1 MLFSYC
7 KTHSW
12 IRTLTLFMLGVLTSI
27 LCILSPGLIATA
39 SPDEQATT
47 AYGNQDY
54 ITAAKGFEQA
64 AKAYQTSNA
73 PLQQAISL
81 GNLSLSYQQLG
92 QWEQADVAIIESI
105 KILNTLSATPPRS
118 LALAAALEI
127 QGGLNLT
134 RGQTEKA
141 LIALDQAT
149 KLYQPM
155 QKPDRLLASQTKQAQ
170 ALQQMGAI
178 RRAIIGLQAA
188 LSLPE
193 PASPKFDPAISNI
206 TATPETVSALRL
218 YGELLQASGNL
229 PAAQT
234 VLSYSL
240 TLAQTLKR
248 PADIARTQ
256 IQLGDLDRSLLKP
269 EAAIAYYQQAAA
281 TPIVALHRE
290 ANLHQLDVLVKQQDW
305 KAAESMAQSLLTEVA
320 SSMSRTSIEQSIRL
334 AQLIAQNP
342 TIAPAIQSQITQ
354 TLKDTLP
361 QVQALGDR
369 RLESYILGSLG
380 GLAEQQQQW
389 TGAAKFTRQALQLVK
404 PLNTPD
410 TTYRWQWQLGRIL
423 NAQGQREAA
432 TQAYQASIADIKQL
446 RNDLNASSLDAQ
458 FSFRNVVEPIHR
470 QLVELL
476 LKPSDQSKNSQ
487 ANLFKARQAIEGLQ
501 SAELDNFF
509 RGACLTEATIELE
522 KIDPQAVI
530 IYPILLDQQ
539 LAIITSLPP
548 IDKTSQREFRYHTTR
563 LDRAQVE
570 TSVKQFRQYLTSPQD
585 NNLDDILLPE
595 LQKMYDWLLRDAIA
609 DLADRPVKTL
619 VFVMD
624 GALRNLPVAAL
635 HDGKQFLIEKYSVAI
650 SPGLQLSRS
659 GTAAISSSQNKPR
672 ILAAGIAD
680 SHFEYDPLNFVKQ
693 ELANIQQLQ
702 FPNVTLLNQAFTSQA
717 LQRNSAESPFKIVH
731 LATHGEFSG
740 NADKTFIVAWDKK
753 ITVNELSDLLKNTE
767 LSRTQSLDLLILS
780 ACQTAEGDDRAALGL
795 AGMAVRSGARSTIAT
810 LWTVDDQAAGQLMR
824 EFYTQIAKVG
834 DDRASKAEALRL
846 AQLAILK
853 DPTYK
858 GHPKYWAAYTLV
870 GDWTWQS

>member
-1 MLFSYC
+1 M
-7 KTHSW
+7 
-12 IRTLTLFMLGVLTSI
+12 LFMLGVLTSI

-54 ITAAKGFEQA
+54 VGAAKGFEQA

-73 PLQQAISL
+73 PLQQAVSL

-92 QWEQADVAIIESI
+92 QWEQADVAINESI
-105 KILNTLSATPPRS
+105 KILNTLSSTPPLS

-127 QGGLNLT
+127 QGSLNLT

-141 LIALDQAT
+141 LMALEQAS

-178 RRAIIGLQAA
+178 RRATIGLQAA

-193 PASPKFDPAISNI
+193 PTSPKFSPAITKI
-206 TATPETVSALRL
+206 TAIPETVSALRL
-218 YGELLQASGNL
+218 YGELLPASGNL

-234 VLSYSL
+234 VLSHSL
-240 TLAQTLKR
+240 TLAQTLKL

-256 IQLGDLDRSLLKP
+256 IQLGDLARSQLKP
-269 EAAIAYYQQAAA
+269 ESAIAYYQQAAA
-281 TPIVALHRE
+281 TPIAGLHQE

-305 KAAESMAQSLLTEVA
+305 KAAESLVKSLLTEVPL
-320 SSMSRTSIEQSIRL
+320 STSRTSIEQSIRL
-334 AQLIAQNP
+334 AQLVAQIP
-342 TIAPAIQSQITQ
+342 PIAPAIQSQITQ

-389 TGAAKFTRQALQLVK
+389 TGAAKFTRQALQLAQ

-410 TTYRWQWQLGRIL
+410 TTYRWQWQLGRIF

-432 TQAYQASIADIKQL
+432 TQAYQAAIADIKQL

-476 LKPSDQSKNSQ
+476 LQPSEQPSEPLSGQSENRQ
-487 ANLFKARQAIEGLQ
+487 ANLVKARQAIEGLQ

-548 IDKTSQREFRYHTTR
+548 IDQTSQREFRYHTTR
-563 LDRAQVE
+563 LDRAEVE

-585 NNLDDILLPE
+585 NNLDEILLPE
-595 LQKMYDWLLRDAIA
+595 LQKMYDWLLRDTIAAI
-609 DLADRPVKTL
+609 ADRPVKTL

-635 HDGKQFLIEKYSVAI
+635 HDGQQFLIEKYSVAI

-659 GTAAISSSQNKPR
+659 DTATNSGSKLTKPR

-680 SHFEYDPLNFVKQ
+680 AHFQFDPLNFVKQ

-731 LATHGEFSG
+731 LATHGQFSG
-740 NADKTFIVAWDKK
+740 NADETFIVAWDKK

-780 ACQTAEGDDRAALGL
+780 ACETAEGDDRAALGL
-795 AGMAVRSGARSTIAT
+795 AGMAVRSGARSTLAT
-810 LWTVDDQAAGQLMR
+810 LWTVDDQASAQLMR
-824 EFYTQIAKVG
+824 EFYTQIAQVG
-834 DDRASKAEALRL
+834 DDRVSKAEALRR

-853 DPTYK
+853 DPTYR
-858 GHPKYWAAYTLV
+858 HPKYWAAYTLV

>member
-1 MLFSYC
+1 MLFPYY

-12 IRTLTLFMLGVLTSI
+12 IRTLMLFVLGILTSI
-27 LCILSPGLIATA
+27 LCVLSPGLIATA

-73 PLQQAISL
+73 SLQQAISL

-92 QWEQADVAIIESI
+92 QWEQADVAINESI
-105 KILNTLSATPPRS
+105 KILNILSATPSRS

-193 PASPKFDPAISNI
+193 PASPKFNPAITKT
-206 TATPETVSALRL
+206 TATSETASALRL

-229 PAAQT
+229 TAAQT
-234 VLSYSL
+234 VLSHSL

-256 IQLGDLDRSLLKP
+256 IQLGDLARSQLQP
-269 EAAIAYYQQAAA
+269 ESAIAYYQQAAA

-305 KAAESMAQSLLTEVA
+305 KASESLAQSLLTEVA
-320 SSMSRTSIEQSIRL
+320 SSTSRTSIEQSIRL

-342 TIAPAIQSQITQ
+342 TIAPAIRSQITQ

-389 TGAAKFTRQALQLVK
+389 TGAAKFTRQALQLVQ

-476 LKPSDQSKNSQ
+476 LQPSDQSKNSQ

-548 IDKTSQREFRYHTTR
+548 IDKTSQREFHYHTTR

-659 GTAAISSSQNKPR
+659 DTATNSGSKLTKPR

-680 SHFEYDPLNFVKQ
+680 AHFQFDPLNFVKQ

-702 FPNVTLLNQAFTSQA
+702 FPNITLLNQAFTSQA

-731 LATHGEFSG
+731 LATHGQFSG
-740 NADKTFIVAWDKK
+740 NADETFIVAWDKK

-834 DDRASKAEALRL
+834 DDRASKAEALRH

-870 GDWTWQS
+870 GDWTW

>member
-1 MLFSYC
+1 MSFPYR
-7 KTHSW
+7 KTYSW
-12 IRTLTLFMLGVLTSI
+12 ICTLTLFMLGVLTSI

-134 RGQTEKA
+134 RGQMEKA

-170 ALQQMGAI
+170 ALQQMGTI
-178 RRAIIGLQAA
+178 RRATIGLQAA

-193 PASPKFDPAISNI
+193 PASPKFNPAITKI
-206 TATPETVSALRL
+206 PVTAETASALRL

-234 VLSYSL
+234 VLSHSL

-256 IQLGDLDRSLLKP
+256 IQLGDLARSLLKP
-269 EAAIAYYQQAAA
+269 EAAVAYYQQAAA
-281 TPIVALHRE
+281 TPIVGLHRE

-305 KAAESMAQSLLTEVA
+305 KAAESLAQTLVTEVA
-320 SSMSRTSIEQSIRL
+320 SSTSRTSIEQSIRL
-334 AQLIAQNP
+334 GQLIAQNP

-389 TGAAKFTRQALQLVK
+389 TVAAKFTRQALQLVQ

-476 LKPSDQSKNSQ
+476 LQPSEQPSDQSGQSENRQ

-548 IDKTSQREFRYHTTR
+548 VDKTSQREFRYHTTR
-563 LDRAQVE
+563 LDRTQVE

-624 GALRNLPVAAL
+624 GALRNLPVAA
-635 HDGKQFLIEKYSVAI
+635 S
-650 SPGLQLSRS
+650 
-659 GTAAISSSQNKPR
+659 
-672 ILAAGIAD
+672 
-680 SHFEYDPLNFVKQ
+680 
-693 ELANIQQLQ
+693 
-702 FPNVTLLNQAFTSQA
+702 
-717 LQRNSAESPFKIVH
+717 NS
-731 LATHGEFSG
+731 
-740 NADKTFIVAWDKK
+740 
-753 ITVNELSDLLKNTE
+753 
-767 LSRTQSLDLLILS
+767 
-780 ACQTAEGDDRAALGL
+780 
-795 AGMAVRSGARSTIAT
+795 
-810 LWTVDDQAAGQLMR
+810 
-824 EFYTQIAKVG
+824 
-834 DDRASKAEALRL
+834 
-846 AQLAILK
+846 
-853 DPTYK
+853 
-858 GHPKYWAAYTLV
+858 
-870 GDWTWQS
+870 